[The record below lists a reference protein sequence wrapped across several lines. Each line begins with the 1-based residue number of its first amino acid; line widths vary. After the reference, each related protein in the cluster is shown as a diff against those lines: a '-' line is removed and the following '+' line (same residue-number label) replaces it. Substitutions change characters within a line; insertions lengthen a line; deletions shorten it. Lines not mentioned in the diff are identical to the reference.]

1 MVKATASVTL
11 SADKMKKLREAEEKA
26 LEMTEQAVLDDAVAQ
41 AVVPKRTGTLEKS
54 GFIREAR
61 EGVWQVVF
69 STPYARRLYW
79 HPEYHFRTDK
89 NPNAQGKWMHSY
101 IYGDNRDWVIDT
113 YKEFLRQYARGLIR

>member
-1 MVKATASVTL
+1 MVKATASVKI
-11 SADKMKKLREAEEKA
+11 SAEKMAELKEAEMKA
-26 LEMTEQAVLDDAVAQ
+26 LEMTAQAVLDDAVAQ
-41 AVVPKRTGTLEKS
+41 AVVPKDTGALEGS

-101 IYGDNRDWVIDT
+101 IHDDRDWVDDT
-113 YKEFLRQYARGLIR
+113 YKKFLKQCAGGLIK